1 MIIFLVDSRVPTPTP
16 RRTSHRRTSNG
27 QHQPPTPPSRQTN
40 ETHIINNHVSPPKSM
55 SYDLIIRSYTSWHS
69 LIGCGTK
76 HSTRSHPD
84 KSKTNSVFP
93 HLEKLQNLTADHE
106 FHQQWQ
112 QEDRSPSVSSNH
124 LHAATYRNTCGCT
137 LPRYLTWFTSLPH
150 QPQSLLYIF

>member
-1 MIIFLVDSRVPTPTP
+1 
-16 RRTSHRRTSNG
+16 
-27 QHQPPTPPSRQTN
+27 
-40 ETHIINNHVSPPKSM
+40 M

-106 FHQQWQ
+106 FHQQCNSRIARQ
-112 QEDRSPSVSSNH
+112 VSRRTIYMPPPIEILVVVRYHVTLRGSLAYPINLNRFYIYFNKPLRASLTPILFSFHFSPT
-124 LHAATYRNTCGCT
+124 LRLLLLFIRIILRNLFCFYFIST
-137 LPRYLTWFTSLPH
+137 LSL
-150 QPQSLLYIF
+150 SLSL

>member
-1 MIIFLVDSRVPTPTP
+1 
-16 RRTSHRRTSNG
+16 
-27 QHQPPTPPSRQTN
+27 
-40 ETHIINNHVSPPKSM
+40 M

-124 LHAATYRNTCGCT
+124 LNAATYRNTCGCT
-137 LPRYLTWFTSLPH
+137 LPRYLTWFTSLP
-150 QPQSLLYIF
+150 PINLNSYYIYFNKALRASLTPILFSFHFSPTLRLLLLFIRIILRNLFCFYFISTLSLSLSL